1 MIGASRRKKRP
12 QVTRRAARPEP
23 ASAREATTGE
33 RRAEPRASAR
43 GGLRLYLQRHAQ
55 AMLYALGR
63 VCRQPGTSLMT
74 IAVIGIALAL
84 PTGLYVALH
93 NVQGISAGWQS
104 AAQISLFLNKSVDDA
119 AARALAAELETSPGI
134 AQVSH
139 ITPEQAL
146 AEFRATSGFGDA
158 LDVLGENPL
167 PAVLVVR
174 PAVESASASRVEQL
188 LEQLKQRP
196 EVEIAQL
203 DMEWIKRL
211 FAILQIGQR
220 GVLVL
225 AVLLAAAVLLI
236 VGNTIRLAINNRRDE
251 IEINKLIG
259 ATDAFIRR
267 PFLYFGFWFGLL
279 GGAFAWLLVTASLL
293 ALAGPVRRLAVLY
306 DSSYAL
312 AGPGWRNGAALLA
325 LSAVLGLLGAWLAV
339 RRHLAEIEP
348 T

>member
-1 MIGASRRKKRP
+1 MIGASRKKRRP
-12 QVTRRAARPEP
+12 QVTRRAPPPEAP
-23 ASAREATTGE
+23 SARDATTIE
-33 RRAEPRASAR
+33 RRVDARINAR
-43 GGLRLYLQRHAQ
+43 GGPGLYLQRHVQ

-63 VCRQPGTSLMT
+63 VCRQPGASLMT

-84 PTGLYVALH
+84 PTGLYVALQ
-93 NVQGISAGWQS
+93 NVQGISAGWES
-104 AAQISLFLNKSVDDA
+104 AAQISLFLKKGVDDG
-119 AARALAAELETSPGI
+119 AARVLAAELQAYAEV
-134 AQVSH
+134 AQVSY
-139 ITPEQAL
+139 IAPEQAL
-146 AEFRATSGFGDA
+146 ADFRATSGFGDA

-174 PAVESASASRVEQL
+174 PAADSGSASGIEQL
-188 LEQLKQRP
+188 LERLKQRP

-203 DMEWIKRL
+203 DMEWVKRL

-225 AVLLAAAVLLI
+225 AVLLALAVLLI
-236 VGNTIRLAINNRRDE
+236 VGNTIRLIINNRRDE

-267 PFLYFGFWFGLL
+267 PFLYFGLWFGLL
-279 GGAFAWLLVTASLL
+279 GGALAWLLVSASLL

-306 DSSYAL
+306 DSSYSL
-312 AGPGWRNGAALLA
+312 AGPGWTNGVALLA
-325 LSAVLGLLGAWLAV
+325 LSGALGLLGAWLAV